1 MFDNELVLS
10 ILIQIDDALQKISIR
25 SGRFNNAD
33 EFINSPSG
41 METLDSICMLFI
53 AIGEAI
59 KNVDKITDGTLLSQ
73 YPEIDW
79 KGVKGFRD
87 VIAHQY
93 FDVDADQVFWICKN
107 ELEPLS
113 ITICKMIKN
122 TR

>member
-73 YPEIDW
+73 YPDIDW
-79 KGVKGFRD
+79 KGVKGFRN

-113 ITICKMIKN
+113 ITICKMIKKLQ
-122 TR
+122 